1 MKKNLSLLAL
11 SGALALG
18 GFVGYGLNE
27 RGAAQTQTAQT
38 QTVPTQ
44 AAQTAQAGAA
54 GQMVETLAQTAPAP
68 SATYDSGRAR
78 TQSEANTVDVV
89 KARQNGLVYIS
100 VTEKASGGAQAQLRD
115 QLERQF
121 GFGLPDGLGDGS
133 GDGSDGDSQGG
144 QQATGTGSGFF
155 VNAQGDIIT
164 NNHVVEGASDIT
176 IRLHGSKQTYKA
188 RVVARAPDYDLALI
202 RAEGLPSGAIQ
213 PMPLGNSDQL
223 DVGLKAVAMGAP
235 FNLDFSVSEGIISSL
250 ERTVP
255 VGTKGV
261 SQKVIQTDAA
271 INPGNSGGPLLDSA
285 GQVIGVNTQI
295 LTGGAGQS
303 AGVGFA
309 IPVNTVKTLLPKLQA
324 GKGGVLQTPS
334 LGIQFTDLSGLTS
347 EQRAQAKLPE
357 TGALVQEVLPNSPAA
372 AAGLRGGTSDGTG
385 LSLGGGAGTG
395 TTGRGASR
403 SGAQA
408 DVLNTNGDIIT
419 AIDGQPVTE
428 GGDLQRAIL
437 GKQVGDSVRLTVKR
451 AGQTREVTVN
461 LKAFAFP
468 TATTAQ
474 EGGQ

>member
-1 MKKNLSLLAL
+1 MKRNLSLLAL

-18 GFVGYGLNE
+18 GFVGYGINE
-27 RGAAQTQTAQT
+27 RGAAQTAQ
-38 QTVPTQ
+38 TQ
-44 AAQTAQAGAA
+44 AAQTQSAQAQ
-54 GQMVETLAQTAPAP
+54 GQMVQTLAQNAPAT
-68 SATYDSGRAR
+68 SATYDNGRAR

-121 GFGLPDGLGDGS
+121 GFGLPDGLGDGQ
-133 GDGSDGDSQGG
+133 DGGAQG

-176 IRLHGSKQTYKA
+176 IRLHGNKQIYKA
-188 RVVARAPDYDLALI
+188 KVVARAPDYDLALI

-347 EQRAQAKLPE
+347 EQRAQAKLPA

-385 LSLGGGAGTG
+385 LSLGDGTG
-395 TTGRGASR
+395 TAGRGTSR
-403 SGAQA
+403 GQAQN
-408 DVLNTNGDIIT
+408 DVLKTNGDIIT

-437 GKQVGDSVRLTVKR
+437 GKQVGDSVRLTVQR

-468 TATTAQ
+468 NASTAQ
-474 EGGQ
+474 DDGQ

>member
-1 MKKNLSLLAL
+1 MKRNLSLLAL

-18 GFVGYGLNE
+18 GFVGYGINE
-27 RGAAQTQTAQT
+27 RGAAQAGTAQA
-38 QTVPTQ
+38 QTQ
-44 AAQTAQAGAA
+44 AAQTASAQ
-54 GQMVETLAQTAPAP
+54 GQMVQALAQTTAT
-68 SATYDSGRAR
+68 TYDNGRAR

-100 VTEKASGGAQAQLRD
+100 VTGQSSGSAQAQLRD
-115 QLERQF
+115 QLQRQF
-121 GFGLPDGLGDGS
+121 GFGLPDGL

-155 VNAQGDIIT
+155 VNAQGDIVT

-188 RVVARAPDYDLALI
+188 TVVARAPDYDLALI

-213 PMPLGNSDQL
+213 PMPLGDSDRL

-255 VGTKGV
+255 VGTRGV

-309 IPVNTVKTLLPKLQA
+309 IPVNTVKTLLPKLQS

-347 EQRAQAKLPE
+347 EQRTQAGLPE

-385 LSLGGGAGTG
+385 LSLNGAGTA
-395 TTGRGASR
+395 GRGTSR
-403 SGAQA
+403 GGAQSGGQGG

-468 TATTAQ
+468 NASTAQ
-474 EGGQ
+474 DDGR

>member
-1 MKKNLSLLAL
+1 MKRNLSLLAL

-18 GFVGYGLNE
+18 GFVGYGINE
-27 RGAAQTQTAQT
+27 RGAAQTTQTQTAQT
-38 QTVPTQ
+38 Q
-44 AAQTAQAGAA
+44 AAQ
-54 GQMVETLAQTAPAP
+54 GQMVQTLAQNAPAA
-68 SATYDSGRAR
+68 SATYDNGRAR

-115 QLERQF
+115 QLQRQF
-121 GFGLPDGLGDGS
+121 GFGLPDGLGDGPD
-133 GDGSDGDSQGG
+133 DGSGSQG

-309 IPVNTVKTLLPKLQA
+309 IPVNTVRTLLPKLQA

-347 EQRAQAKLPE
+347 EQRTQAGLPG

-385 LSLGGGAGTG
+385 LSLNGGAAD
-395 TTGRGASR
+395 GRGTSR
-403 SGAQA
+403 GGAQSGGQA
-408 DVLNTNGDIIT
+408 GDVLNTNGDIIT

-468 TATTAQ
+468 NASTAQ
-474 EGGQ
+474 DDGQ